1 MKITSF
7 DNGLYQANAD
17 LCFVELTIKV
27 RIIPV
32 KLLSDVEVALEVQG
46 AFHFS
51 GSFVYRRK
59 GVFRQPQGSRLFL
72 TCGGRM
78 NRGRGFQF
86 SISYPQSISGPTP
99 AGANLVAVW
108 SQQLVELIG
117 VDVQNFRVEW
127 PTVGIIRPHD
137 RPQCVRSYIRVA
149 PHRVEDA
156 PFDRR
161 HVKASAPDR
170 LPAMRAYRHRGE
182 DFVERVVVRNHSNS
196 LGSSRMW

>member
-1 MKITSF
+1 
-7 DNGLYQANAD
+7 
-17 LCFVELTIKV
+17 
-27 RIIPV
+27 
-32 KLLSDVEVALEVQG
+32 
-46 AFHFS
+46 
-51 GSFVYRRK
+51 
-59 GVFRQPQGSRLFL
+59 
-72 TCGGRM
+72 M

-137 RPQCVRSYIRVA
+137 RPQFFRSYIWAAPYRVD
-149 PHRVEDA
+149 DA